1 MALKNKFLDRCKDDF
16 ISINHKNKYS
26 TIRSLGEVMG
36 IVFEEYNKGRL
47 ILLTYA
53 INNKYED
60 DALLTA
66 AMNKYLN
73 GDVKIKSLGGSIKIT
88 SSGAKYIEEKTNE
101 LKGHDIKLIDEV
113 IYNTCK
119 FNPSTNSLE
128 DKFDVASDTLKC
140 IYKDK
145 VDYLVALT
153 MFCHMSS
160 DVSNN
165 RNIILQNTNLS
176 YFDEFIKCLK
186 KDYNTDLK
194 IVEIHKRNGDH
205 YSKTLIIDP
214 LALLKKEDGFI
225 INLEGI
231 FKEELPSSL
240 IH

>member
-16 ISINHKNKYS
+16 ISIGYKNKYS
-26 TIRSLGEVMG
+26 TIRSLGAIMPV
-36 IVFEEYNKGRL
+36 IFEEYRQGRL
-47 ILLTYA
+47 LMLSYA

-60 DALLTA
+60 DPALSTVPIV
-66 AMNKYLN
+66 NKP
-73 GDVKIKSLGGSIKIT
+73 LGGVVNINKSYI
-88 SSGAKYIEEKTNE
+88 SSIEEKYDEFTRQ
-101 LKGHDIKLIDEV
+101 DSKLIEETIRSTFRV
-113 IYNTCK
+113 H
-119 FNPSTNSLE
+119 PSTNSLE

>member
-1 MALKNKFLDRCKDDF
+1 MGLKNKFLESCKDDF
-16 ISINHKNKYS
+16 ISVDYSNKFNI
-26 TIRSLGEVMG
+26 IRNLGG
-36 IVFEEYNKGRL
+36 IIGLVFEEYNKGRL

-53 INNKYED
+53 INNKY
-60 DALLTA
+60 ASGT
-66 AMNKYLN
+66 
-73 GDVKIKSLGGSIKIT
+73 VKITG
-88 SSGAKYIEEKTNE
+88 SGAKYIEEKANE

-119 FNPSTNSLE
+119 FNPTTNSLE
-128 DKFDVASDTLKC
+128 NKFDVANNTLKS
-140 IYKDK
+140 IYANKIDH
-145 VDYLVALT
+145 LVALT

-194 IVEIHKRNGDH
+194 IVEIHKRNGNN

-225 INLEGI
+225 INLEGV

-240 IH
+240 IQ